1 MTVQMIVMNTAEG
14 ARAVGNSRFVTTNIP
29 KTTVVEQVQFFT
41 ANVSGATSANVQCAP
56 SEFVGGLRANT
67 LANVTPI
74 LLVGRPRFHTYQ
86 YTRLLSGAI
95 NSTGF
100 VVTLYAGNTA
110 CTNAGATVY
119 PPNTSL
125 QRVITIA
132 DAGSD
137 AGGNTWGGYREWD
150 VADALV
156 TLNNGTSSGFANTVT
171 YAWSFPGGT
180 TSNTERP
187 WQFTTS
193 ATDIANVTIIYQ
205 H

>member
-14 ARAVGNSRFVTTNIP
+14 ARAVGNSKSIITFIP
-29 KTTVVEQVQFFT
+29 KTTISYTAMFFT
-41 ANVSGATSANVQCAP
+41 ANVSGATSANVQCSP
-56 SEFVGGLRANT
+56 SGFVGGLKANT
-67 LANVTPI
+67 LANTPAI
-74 LLVGRPRFHTYQ
+74 IFTGLPVFHTFHYSQ
-86 YTRLLSGAI
+86 FSSGGI
-95 NSTGF
+95 ISTAF
-100 VVTLYAGNTA
+100 VVRLYAGNTA
-110 CTNAGATVY
+110 CSNAGATVY

-132 DAGSD
+132 DEGSD

-156 TLNNGTSSGFANTVT
+156 SNDNRTSTGFANTTT
-171 YAWSFPGGT
+171 YTWGFGGT
-180 TSNTERP
+180 TSNTGRP

-193 ATDIANVTIIYQ
+193 ATDVANVTIIYQ